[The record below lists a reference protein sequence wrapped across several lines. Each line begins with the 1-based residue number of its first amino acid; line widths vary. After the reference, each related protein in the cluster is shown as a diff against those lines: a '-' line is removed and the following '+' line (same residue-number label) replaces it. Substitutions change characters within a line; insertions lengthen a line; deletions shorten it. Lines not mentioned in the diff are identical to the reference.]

1 MEQNRDSLIKT
12 GAVLAVFIRVHQP
25 PAVFLRGF
33 VISQRRVVAG
43 GAEEGFVGDDKAVC
57 TVLDINGGAVHLLVD
72 PDQEG
77 TLGI

>member
-1 MEQNRDSLIKT
+1 MI
-12 GAVLAVFIRVHQP
+12 P
-25 PAVFLRGF
+25 
-33 VISQRRVVAG
+33 QRRVVAG
-43 GAEEGFVGDDKAVC
+43 GAEEGLVGDDKAVC